1 MIGKNDGGLEVFQ
14 FLEERVFRIDHA
26 KNEFKTAFAQD
37 VLGELSVAALI
48 LHH

>member
-1 MIGKNDGGLEVFQ
+1 MTVGWKSFSS
-14 FLEERVFRIDHA
+14 FEERVFRIDHA